1 MAQIPRF
8 CGCGV
13 GWWLQLLFDPSPGN
27 LHMPREWSKKWQKDK
42 KKKKKVYTFMT
53 KSLCY
58 RAEIGTT
65 LEINYALILK
75 KYILDQRDMLCLELL
90 TLSWS
95 AWIKSR
101 SKYVP
106 FWSIKLADTSAI
118 LLSLTR
124 VVCGENG
131 WQTFK
136 KLHYCFSS
144 LFSSMW
150 RRQSFNY
157 T

>member
-1 MAQIPRF
+1 
-8 CGCGV
+8 
-13 GWWLQLLFDPSPGN
+13 
-27 LHMPREWSKKWQKDK
+27 
-42 KKKKKVYTFMT
+42 MT

-75 KYILDQRDMLCLELL
+75 KYILDQRDMLRLELL
-90 TLSWS
+90 ILSWS

-101 SKYVP
+101 SKHVP

-131 WQTFK
+131 
-136 KLHYCFSS
+136 
-144 LFSSMW
+144 
-150 RRQSFNY
+150 
-157 T
+157 